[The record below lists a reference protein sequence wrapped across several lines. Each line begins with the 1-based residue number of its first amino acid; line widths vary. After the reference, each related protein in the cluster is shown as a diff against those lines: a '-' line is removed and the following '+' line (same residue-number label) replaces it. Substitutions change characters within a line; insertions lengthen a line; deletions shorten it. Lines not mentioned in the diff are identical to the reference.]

1 MSGMAGAAGAAA
13 ATMAQAAQTVHAST
27 PSSGAGTP
35 LMTLATYLLYAEC
48 ALIILLSVPL
58 YVPYRRQVL
67 EWIHYSPRLWTLRV
81 VIGCVHAF
89 VAILLAD
96 TYLRLNRTTLQI
108 EAIQASH
115 AQAMAA
121 PTMAAAGMGGMGANP
136 AAALAGQAAQGIHSA
151 VDSSGH
157 IANLN
162 DLFSARFRGQR
173 DFYVLAFTLFC
184 STVLFQLHLLL
195 IKMDKFRAQRDELI
209 EKARLAN
216 LPPPSTTTTSTRT
229 TTKSSAP
236 SVAEQ
241 ISASVKNASHA
252 ISGQVDAMLHPG
264 AHTANATV
272 VAPRVAPAES
282 PADVVS
288 PPAPAAVVQQRAVYT
303 VKQD

>member
-1 MSGMAGAAGAAA
+1 MSAAMAGAAA

-27 PSSGAGTP
+27 PSSGSGTP

-58 YVPYRRQVL
+58 YVPYRRQLL
-67 EWIHYSPRLWTLRV
+67 EWIHYSPRLWTVRV

-108 EAIQASH
+108 EGIQASH
-115 AQAMAA
+115 AHAMAA
-121 PTMAAAGMGGMGANP
+121 PAMAAA
-136 AAALAGQAAQGIHSA
+136 AAANGGFPPQQQMPMVPPVPTAHSA

-157 IANLN
+157 MANLN

-195 IKMDKFRAQRDELI
+195 IKMDKFRAERDALLAKEQ
-209 EKARLAN
+209 ARLAP
-216 LPPPSTTTTSTRT
+216 L
-229 TTKSSAP
+229 TKSPAAGAATTP
-236 SVAEQ
+236 SSVTEQ
-241 ISASVKNASHA
+241 ISASVKNASNA
-252 ISGQVDAMLHPG
+252 ISGQVDALLHPNG
-264 AHTANATV
+264 TTTRNNTA
-272 VAPRVAPAES
+272 
-282 PADVVS
+282 VVS
-288 PPAPAAVVQQRAVYT
+288 APTNTPAKSAEPAAVVQQRVVYT
-303 VKQD
+303 TKQE

>member
-121 PTMAAAGMGGMGANP
+121 PAMAAAGMGGMGANP
-136 AAALAGQAAQGIHSA
+136 ALAGQAAQGIHSA

-195 IKMDKFRAQRDELI
+195 IKMDKFRTQRDELL

-216 LPPPSTTTTSTRT
+216 SPPSSATL
-229 TTKSSAP
+229 TTKSASP

-241 ISASVKNASHA
+241 ISASVKNASQA

-272 VAPRVAPAES
+272 IAPRVAPAES
-282 PADVVS
+282 PADV
-288 PPAPAAVVQQRAVYT
+288 PAPAAVVQQRAVYT